1 MSDESPQSRRLLKAA
16 VFAMALLS
24 IGGIVGIAVT
34 GIERV
39 NLGAGRKS
47 FHSAWLIEFHWPAML
62 LFLLLL
68 AGAILGTAW
77 LWRQAMREKHAS
89 ER

>member
-1 MSDESPQSRRLLKAA
+1 MKLLKAA
-16 VFAMALLS
+16 ILAMALLG

-34 GIERV
+34 GFERV
-39 NLGAGRKS
+39 NLGPARKS
-47 FHSAWLIEFHWPAML
+47 YYSAWLIEFHWPAML

-77 LWRQAMREKHAS
+77 LFRRSMRETRESGH
-89 ER
+89 

>member
-1 MSDESPQSRRLLKAA
+1 MKLLKAA
-16 VFAMALLS
+16 IFAMALLA

-39 NLGAGRKS
+39 NLGASRKS

-68 AGAILGTAW
+68 AGAILGAAW
-77 LWRQAMREKHAS
+77 LCRRSLRGHRAGPR
-89 ER
+89 